1 MIPEEYH
8 LLATDLQSLAKIIP
22 IRWGKIQN
30 DVTDSQINMFQ
41 IHSFTEL
48 ENQLIALPE
57 DIKNYF
63 RRRWFLWKCAQ
74 CDEFIF
80 NMNANVKPNPNSKD
94 QEYDIEFNE
103 SKTLRFDI
111 KGTVIPKN
119 FRKKIDEI
127 IDNPSEIVRFFYENQ
142 SQGIRSAIQNRLFIV
157 HHSYINQNRE
167 MYLRCHWKFKTEVYR
182 KYAEKISEASN
193 FITFENVK
201 TDVLFIF
208 ENLDKSITH
217 TFCAIK

>member
-1 MIPEEYH
+1 MNPEEYH

-41 IHSFTEL
+41 IHSFTDL

-74 CDEFIF
+74 CDEYIF
-80 NMNANVKPNPNSKD
+80 NLNTNVKPNPNSKD

-111 KGTVIPKN
+111 KGTVIPEN
-119 FRKKIDEI
+119 FRNKIDEI
-127 IDNPSEIVRFFYENQ
+127 IENPSEIVRFFYENQ
-142 SQGIRSAIQNRLFIV
+142 SKGIRSNIQNRLFIV
-157 HHSYINQNRE
+157 HHSYNNQNRE

-193 FITFENVK
+193 FITFENIK

-208 ENLDKSITH
+208 ENQDKSMTH
-217 TFCAIK
+217 TFCAVK

>member
-1 MIPEEYH
+1 MNSDEYNQ
-8 LLATDLQSLAKIIP
+8 LATDLQNLAKIIP

-30 DVTDSQINMFQ
+30 DVTDSEINMFKIQ
-41 IHSFTEL
+41 SFSDL

-57 DIKNYF
+57 ETKNYF

-74 CDEFIF
+74 CDEYIF
-80 NMNANVKPNPNSKD
+80 NLNTNVKPNPNSKD

-127 IDNPSEIVRFFYENQ
+127 IENPTDMVRFFYKNQ

-157 HHSYINQNRE
+157 HHSYFNQNRE

-208 ENLDKSITH
+208 ENLDKSITY
-217 TFCAIK
+217 TFCAVK